1 MSHDQNQ
8 EVETPES
15 LEKKRLKEEKDADKE
30 MITLERF
37 RIATEKMQISWMRKS
52 LMISFLGL
60 TLYKIFEEETGG
72 KGFGF
77 GILKAREIG
86 LMMLL
91 LGFISLLLATKQHLK
106 TVAKVKRQYER
117 FEKMPYSVSLLLTY
131 AILFIMFV
139 ILLAT
144 FIRYLN

>member
-77 GILKAREIG
+77 GILKAKEIG

>member
-8 EVETPES
+8 EAETPES

-117 FEKMPYSVSLLLTY
+117 FEKKQSGG
-131 AILFIMFV
+131 
-139 ILLAT
+139 LAQG
-144 FIRYLN
+144 FSGKSAQASGKF

>member
-1 MSHDQNQ
+1 MAHDQNQ
-8 EVETPES
+8 ELETPEA

-30 MITLERF
+30 IITLERF

-77 GILKAREIG
+77 GLLRAQEIG
-86 LMMLL
+86 LLMLL
-91 LGFISLLLATKQHLK
+91 LGFVSLILATKQHLK

-131 AILFIMFV
+131 ALLFLMFL

-144 FIRYLN
+144 ILRYLR